1 MKHRILK
8 LCILALVI
16 LSTASV
22 AHADTFDFNFSG
34 VPVFGSNLLF
44 SGAGTF
50 TAIEEGSSDIYDIT
64 GVTGTVTDWSGT
76 STITSLI
83 GVGMFDGNDNKLVYP
98 GILLGT
104 KYFDSDGVSFGLAN
118 NDEINLNNVFALNF
132 ALLSGPKGGSIG
144 NTVSEFDSISLSKNS
159 PVPEPNSL
167 ALFGTGILG
176 IAGAIRLKLRF
187 G

>member
-8 LCILALVI
+8 LCILALII

-22 AHADTFDFNFSG
+22 THADTFDFSFSG
-34 VPVFGSNLLF
+34 VPVLSSNLLF

-50 TAIEEGSSDIYDIT
+50 TALEEGTSYIYDIT
-64 GVTGTVTDWSGT
+64 GVTGTVEDWSGT
-76 STITSLI
+76 SNITSLI
-83 GVGMFDGNDNKLVYP
+83 GVGMFNGNDNKLIYP

-104 KYFDSDGVSFGLAN
+104 KFFDSDGVSFGLAN
-118 NDEINLNNVFALNF
+118 GSQINLNNVFAFNF
-132 ALLSGPKGGSIG
+132 ALLTGPKG
-144 NTVSEFDSISLSKNS
+144 NTTAEFDSVSLSKNS